1 MKISPF
7 GVETQNDVCLGTK
20 PWLKGDGMNTLVSDS
35 QFLVPCQWLGN
46 VFMKKQCLTGWSVI
60 LWDVLWIYSF
70 NFQFQGGE
78 HCYYQGE
85 IRGNPV
91 SFVALSTCHGLQ

>member
-1 MKISPF
+1 MI
-7 GVETQNDVCLGTK
+7 TC
-20 PWLKGDGMNTLVSDS
+20 VSHS
-35 QFLVPCQWLGN
+35 QLLVPCQWVGN
-46 VFMKKQCLTGWSVI
+46 VFMKKQCVTGWSVV
-60 LWDVLWIYSF
+60 LWGVLWIYSL